1 MTTEPGR
8 PVRLEIL
15 AREDCQCRGMARI
28 VVERVI
34 DELGI
39 PVDVT
44 VIEITS
50 QAQAR
55 KRGFLGS
62 PSVRVNGLDVEPGTN
77 GSREVT
83 LGDRVYRGDRGL
95 QGWPDSRW
103 IRAAL
108 VVAQAA
114 SSNGDGDGDSSTR
127 SSTTS
132 P

>member
-1 MTTEPGR
+1 MTTEAKR
-8 PVRLEIL
+8 PVRVEIL
-15 AREDCQCRGMARI
+15 AREDCHCRGMARI
-28 VVERVI
+28 VVERAAEDV
-34 DELGI
+34 GI
-39 PVDVT
+39 PVDLT
-44 VIEITS
+44 VIDVTSLS
-50 QAQAR
+50 QAK

-62 PSVRVNGLDVEPGTN
+62 PTVRVNGLDVEPGTN
-77 GSREVT
+77 GSKDVT

-95 QGWPDSRW
+95 QGWPDARW

-114 SSNGDGDGDSSTR
+114 SPNGDGDSPAR